1 MKRKHID
8 KEWEQLQKAEQ
19 NFLDRNVAPKT
30 SGWQEKVAKF
40 VPQKLENTLNGAF
53 YKAFELIFD
62 KGTGVIEK
70 TYQKEKKQQNYKIN
84 EFAAEVRGSRRA
96 LRAFGREANASRTF
110 NMAISTAEGVGMGLI
125 GMGLPDIPIFLGVLL
140 KSIYEV
146 ALSYGF
152 SYDTEEEQI
161 FILKLIET
169 AFSHEGE
176 LAERNMELNLW
187 MRENAVGKG
196 ETIDPPPASTA
207 AVEEPASTAAV
218 EEPPAATAAEEEPA
232 STAAE
237 EEPVATAAV
246 EEPAV
251 TAVEE
256 EPAAQEKHGHP
267 TEGACAPQ
275 PPVYRRRFDITRSEQ
290 IRRTSDALAEELLYL
305 KFVQGLPI
313 VGIVGGLSDMVYQ
326 KKISDYA
333 SLKYKRRFL
342 EKLRKSNNIH

>member
-8 KEWEQLQKAEQ
+8 REWEQLQKAEQ
-19 NFLDRNVAPKT
+19 NFLDRNIVPKT

-53 YKAFELIFD
+53 YKAFELIFN

-125 GMGLPDIPIFLGVLL
+125 GMGLPDIPVFLGVLL
-140 KSIYEV
+140 KSIYEI

-169 AFSHEGE
+169 ALSHEGE

-196 ETIDPPPASTA
+196 ETIEAAADVEEPTA
-207 AVEEPASTAAV
+207 AVD
-218 EEPPAATAAEEEPA
+218 
-232 STAAE
+232 E
-237 EEPVATAAV
+237 EEPVAEEKNGQAA
-246 EEPAV
+246 
-251 TAVEE
+251 
-256 EPAAQEKHGHP
+256 
-267 TEGACAPQ
+267 EGAGVPQ
-275 PPVYRRRFDITRSEQ
+275 TPAYRRRFDIARSEQ
-290 IRRTSDALAEELLYL
+290 IRRTSDVLAEELLYL

-333 SLKYKRRFL
+333 ALKYKRRFL
-342 EKLRKSNNIH
+342 EMLRKSDNIH